1 MKTANLLRRA
11 AVLIGTGLLVLST
24 AVVAGAEDWDI
35 SSGDFLSPDE
45 YKKLSEEEAQ
55 AYCESLSQEIDIQND
70 NTAAA
75 NAKLSD
81 IDAEIDALKRQ
92 LADARAANDPLSAE
106 IAELERKLKEL
117 GTLPRSYTVKPGDY
131 LIKISGMPR
140 IYSDEARW
148 KRIFRANRDKIDD
161 PNLIYPDQIFLIPRD
176 VPSTHTVV
184 EGESLAII
192 SGYWEVYGD
201 RSQWQRLYEGNDDK
215 ISDPNIITPGMTL
228 RIPR

>member
-1 MKTANLLRRA
+1 MKTANFLRRA
-11 AVLIGTGLLVLST
+11 AILLGTGLLVLSMAAAT
-24 AVVAGAEDWDI
+24 GAEDWNI
-35 SSGDFLSPDE
+35 SSGDYLTPDE
-45 YKKLSEEEAQ
+45 YKQLSDEEAQ
-55 AYCESLSQEIDIQND
+55 KYCESLAQEIDIQND
-70 NTAAA
+70 NAAAA
-75 NAKLSD
+75 NSKLSD
-81 IDAEIDALKRQ
+81 IDSEIDALKRQ
-92 LADARAANDPLSAE
+92 LADARSANDPLNAE
-106 IAELERKLKEL
+106 IAELERQLKEL
-117 GTLPRSYTVKPGDY
+117 SQLPRSYTVVPGDY

-201 RSQWQRLYEGNDDK
+201 RSQWKRLYEGNNDK
-215 ISDPNIITPGMTL
+215 ISDPNVITPGMTL
-228 RIPR
+228 QIPR